1 MGESVLKAFSNPTL
15 GDVAVAYLLYKIA
28 TPARYTVT
36 IAGTHWTVKQLRR
49 LGYMRPV
56 PTGDSIR
63 NLMKDGREQMKDK
76 VGDLKEDMKGK
87 AGSMKDRAD
96 DVKGKLKDR
105 ADDVKGKLK
114 EKTKDRVDSMK
125 KKVHKK

>member
-28 TPARYTVT
+28 TPARYTLTV
-36 IAGTHWTVKQLRR
+36 AGTHWTVKQLRR
-49 LGYMRPV
+49 LGYMKPA
-56 PTGDSIR
+56 PTANSIR
-63 NLMKDGREQMKDK
+63 NLVKDGRDRMKGK

-96 DVKGKLKDR
+96 DVKGKLK
-105 ADDVKGKLK
+105 
-114 EKTKDRVDSMK
+114 KTKDRVDSIK
-125 KKVHKK
+125 ESIQKKVRKK